1 MRAICPDA
9 YVVDRGCM
17 IFEKSE
23 QSMLNWLWMRVADE
37 YTKNERACPETDK
50 EL

>member
-1 MRAICPDA
+1 MRVIYPDA

-23 QSMLNWLWMRVADE
+23 QPMLDWLWMRVADE
-37 YTKNERACPETDK
+37 
-50 EL
+50 